1 MERTLIGREIRYS
14 GEAWRGL
21 PLVSRTLR
29 IARNPRESM
38 PCTSS
43 TKTEPDSRGVEPG
56 IAASVLVLGVAIAFA
71 DRHMSPWPIT
81 GLVLLFGACHG
92 YAHGVEIPKS
102 VSPALY
108 TIGFVI
114 STSTL

>member
-43 TKTEPDSRGVEPG
+43 TKIEPDSRGREQG
-56 IAASVLVLGVAIAFA
+56 IARRLRTADGMRVRQNSFRGELVGQQRAQRRSRRPANVDEKERLGV
-71 DRHMSPWPIT
+71 P
-81 GLVLLFGACHG
+81 GARFSIQG
-92 YAHGVEIPKS
+92 GS
-102 VSPALY
+102 V
-108 TIGFVI
+108 GF
-114 STSTL
+114 LP